1 MKPFDIE
8 LAKAGHPVCT
18 RNGKPVRI
26 ICFDRKNTNGCS
38 IIALVD
44 KGEYEECLSF
54 VINGKFYNDE
64 RGSDND
70 LFMAPVKK
78 DGWVNV
84 FINASYFDSKTAGT
98 IYPTKEEALK
108 DIDTKSPHYIDTV
121 KIEWEE

>member
-8 LAKAGHPVCT
+8 LAKAGYPVCT
-18 RNGKPVRI
+18 RDGRPVRI
-26 ICFDRKNTNGCS
+26 LCFDRKSVDGYS
-38 IIALVD
+38 ILALID
-44 KGEYEECLSF
+44 KGDSEGIVSYIRQGTFYSH
-54 VINGKFYNDE
+54 GKE
-64 RGSDND
+64 HKND
-70 LFMAPVKK
+70 LFMAAVKK
-78 DGWVNV
+78 EGWVNV